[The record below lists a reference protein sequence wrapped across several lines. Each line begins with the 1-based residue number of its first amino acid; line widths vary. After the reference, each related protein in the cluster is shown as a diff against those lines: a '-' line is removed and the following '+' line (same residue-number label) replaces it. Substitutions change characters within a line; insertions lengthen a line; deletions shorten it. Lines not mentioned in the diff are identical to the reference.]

1 MSTKV
6 GIRKARPREQKK
18 NVLVTGFKIRNVGF
32 GEYYGFTIDGDHL
45 YCDAQ
50 FFVHHNSGKSLVI
63 AAIAK
68 DVMSPLLIFQPSKE
82 ILEQNYEKMVH
93 YGIRDV
99 GVYSASLGIKERR
112 KITLATIG
120 SVNNHLE
127 DFRLYKYVIVD
138 ESHNINAKGGMY
150 ERFIHDRP
158 DRCVVGLTATPY
170 RLSRSFDGGSEL
182 KFLTRTRPRIFSD
195 VLYYCQIS
203 DLICQGYLAD
213 LRYFDVSNRVAL
225 DLGRVRTNTTGSDYD
240 DKSLQLEIERS
251 GFAAD
256 LENWVLR
263 TLKPKDGSKRNGIL
277 VFTRF
282 VAESNHLIAKLQ
294 SKGIRAAVVTADTTK
309 RERERVVK
317 AFKAHE
323 IDVVSNAGVFATGF
337 DYPELDTVILAR
349 PTKSLALYYQQVG
362 RAIRPC
368 EGKKGWIVD
377 LVGNYRRFGA
387 VSDLKIECPFGTHKW
402 MITSKGRQLTNI
414 PF

>member
-1 MSTKV
+1 MSGRRNGLIV
-6 GIRKARPREQKK
+6 IP
-18 NVLVTGFKIRNVGF
+18 TGG
-32 GEYYGFTIDGDHL
+32 
-45 YCDAQ
+45 
-50 FFVHHNSGKSLVI
+50 GKSLIV

-68 DVMSPLLIFQPSKE
+68 SLMSPLLVFCPSKE
-82 ILEQNYEKMVH
+82 ILEQNYEKMVN
-93 YGIRDV
+93 YGIKDV
-99 GVYSASLGIKERR
+99 GVYSASIGMKERR

-120 SVNNHLE
+120 SVHNHLE
-127 DFRLYKYVIVD
+127 DFKLYKYVIVD
-138 ESHNINAKGGMY
+138 EAHKVNAKGGMY
-150 ERFIHDRP
+150 EKFIHDRP

-170 RLSRSFDGGSEL
+170 RLARSFDGGSEL

-195 VLYYCQIS
+195 VLYYCQVS
-203 DLICQGYLAD
+203 DLLNHKYLAD
-213 LRYFDVSNRVAL
+213 LKYFDVSNRVAL

-263 TLKPKDGSKRNGIL
+263 TLNPKDGSKRNGIL

-282 VAESNHLIAKLQ
+282 VAESQQLISKLQ
-294 SKGIRAAVVTADTTK
+294 AKGVRAAVVTGETSK
-309 RERERVVK
+309 KEREKVVR

-323 IDVVSNAGVFATGF
+323 IDVVSNAGVFAVGF
-337 DYPELDTVILAR
+337 DYPELDTIILAR

-368 EGKKGWIVD
+368 EGKKGWVVD

-387 VSDLKIECPFGTHKW
+387 VSDLKIECPTGTQKW
-402 MITSKGRQLTNI
+402 MITSRGRQLTNVPI
-414 PF
+414 